1 MFCVK
6 KPVMLVELLLQLKIA
21 AIQDSGK
28 RTVCKQCEGKIVNC
42 YRMFTELREALA
54 GGRALV
60 EGQRLIAS
68 SALSHKH
75 LRQPVL
81 VV

>member
-6 KPVMLVELLLQLKIA
+6 KPVMLVELLLQLKIV

-42 YRMFTELREALA
+42 YRMFTELRETLA
-54 GGRALV
+54 GGRA
-60 EGQRLIAS
+60 
-68 SALSHKH
+68 
-75 LRQPVL
+75 
-81 VV
+81 